1 MESVKP
7 DQSDLEDNREITKH
21 IVGGKEVW
29 AGITFQLKGTACA
42 EGNMMQSENRCGWNA
57 KSEGNMASLERE
69 ECGLFQKWE
78 RSQHVGAATATR
90 I

>member
-1 MESVKP
+1 MWSQSVKP

-57 KSEGNMASLERE
+57 KSEGNHGQS
-69 ECGLFQKWE
+69 GE
-78 RSQHVGAATATR
+78 RSRHQEM
-90 I
+90 